1 MKSAASRRFKEKQNK
16 GKPNNDEF
24 DKHQPNK
31 DHSNNDEPNKGEAGL
46 HGGRLVLLIGPSC
59 VAKTP
64 LYRALGKFYPELRA
78 RLEKLVMINGR
89 SPRPGEVDGV
99 DFHFRTRKHLESL
112 RKDSRYAVL
121 PVHHDLQAL
130 DIQQLEAL
138 LARGDAFYEGNSSV
152 GRTLLE
158 HPRLGKAQKL
168 SVFLSPLSKEEI
180 LYFRAPERNVSLPD
194 LLTDIQRRKL
204 LRRTTRQKTNLSLK
218 DLEDIEKRASD
229 AYPELQDAWHFDYVI
244 PNHDGED
251 SDNWE
256 AFYHP
261 IGDAR
266 KTLEAFA
273 ELLRGSVPGSA
284 EKWDQKLVPSA

>member
-1 MKSAASRRFKEKQNK
+1 MPRSVRPSSSRPDKKA
-16 GKPNNDEF
+16 PNS
-24 DKHQPNK
+24 KT
-31 DHSNNDEPNKGEAGL
+31 
-46 HGGRLVLLIGPSC
+46 GRLVMLIGPSC
-59 VAKTP
+59 VGKTP
-64 LYRALGKFYPELRA
+64 LYRALGRFHPELRA
-78 RLEKLVMINGR
+78 RLQKLVMINSR

-99 DFHFRTRKHLESL
+99 DYHFRTRIQLEAL
-112 RKDSRYAVL
+112 RSGPRYAVL

-130 DIQQLEAL
+130 EIRQLESL
-138 LARGDAFYEGNSSV
+138 LERGEAFYEGNSSV
-152 GRTLLE
+152 GRTLLS
-158 HPRLGKAQKL
+158 HPRLATVPKL
-168 SVFLSPLSKEEI
+168 SIFLSPLSKEEI
-180 LYFRAPERNVSLPD
+180 AYFKSSERNISLPD
-194 LLTDIQRRKL
+194 LITDIQRRKL

-256 AFYHP
+256 AFYYP

-273 ELLRGSVPGSA
+273 ALLNGSIPPTA
-284 EKWDQKLVPSA
+284 EKWAQELVP